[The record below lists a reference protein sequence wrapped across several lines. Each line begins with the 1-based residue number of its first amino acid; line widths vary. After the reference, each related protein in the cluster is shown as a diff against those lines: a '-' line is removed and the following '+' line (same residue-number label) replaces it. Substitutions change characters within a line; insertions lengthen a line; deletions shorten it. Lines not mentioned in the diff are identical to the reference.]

1 MPKHVSPVVRAS
13 FVNLVEPKAPAAEAK
28 PVYSMALMIAKSDP
42 EGKAFLAALKK
53 DAQALCKEKLGTIP
67 KKLKGAIKDG
77 DEEEGRP
84 EWEGFWIV
92 NVKSKSQPGIVDR
105 SLQEVVDPDKLY
117 SGAHYRVSCTPYAW
131 SHATGGKGWSL
142 NLDNVQWHSDGDRF
156 DGRTKAADDFAD
168 FAEDA
173 PAEDDDD
180 FDFDA
185 A

>member
-1 MPKHVSPVVRAS
+1 MSKHVSPVVRAS
-13 FVNLVEPKAPAAEAK
+13 FVHLVEPKAPAAEAK
-28 PVYSMALMIAKSDP
+28 PVYSMALMIPKDDE
-42 EGKAFLAALKK
+42 EGKKFLAALKK
-53 DAQALCKEKLGTIP
+53 DAQAICKEKFGTIP

-77 DEEEGRP
+77 DEEDRP
-84 EWEGFWIV
+84 EWEGYWIV
-92 NVKSKSQPGIVDR
+92 NVKSQSQPGIVDR
-105 SLQEVVDPDKLY
+105 SLQEVMDPDKLY
-117 SGAHYRVSCTPYAW
+117 SGAHYRVSCSPWAW

-156 DGRTKAADDFAD
+156 DGRSKATDDFAD
-168 FAEDA
+168 FAEEA